1 MLAGIKIDEDID
13 DVSPRSG
20 CRCWTGRWIL
30 KWPLKE
36 GQSDTKTDWF
46 IFGNCSKQYGLD
58 GRAFTYVTGQRAQN
72 RLKLDFV
79 LQKSVIIK
87 SWFAK
92 LNFFPSNN
100 TYNWSLKTKDE
111 LHRSGGAKVPQL
123 QSLGII
129 SLLKYWNLRM
139 FLRKLALAR
148 KRSVFRPSSRKQKL
162 LRINFYPRKHP
173 WHSMIGLMKPS
184 RVSRK
189 IKILWFFQC
198 NKAISEK
205 CDREN
210 AILTA
215 LEAFYGGNAEKN
227 LFEFYFEKN
236 VLFYTTTIKCF

>member
-1 MLAGIKIDEDID
+1 MYLFVCVVGVANL
-13 DVSPRSG
+13 VWS
-20 CRCWTGRWIL
+20 L
-30 KWPLKE
+30 
-36 GQSDTKTDWF
+36 
-46 IFGNCSKQYGLD
+46 Y
-58 GRAFTYVTGQRAQN
+58 ATGQRAQN

-100 TYNWSLKTKDE
+100 TYNGSLKTKDE
-111 LHRSGGAKVPQL
+111 LHRSGGAKTPQP

-148 KRSVFRPSSRKQKL
+148 KRSVFRPLSRKQQL

-173 WHSMIGLMKPS
+173 WHSIISLMKPS

-215 LEAFYGGNAEKN
+215 LEAFYGGNAENKISLN
-227 LFEFYFEKN
+227 FILKKMFFST
-236 VLFYTTTIKCF
+236 LPP

>member
-1 MLAGIKIDEDID
+1 MWKWSKFFCTLSTQ
-13 DVSPRSG
+13 SPIHNRPKGSKS
-20 CRCWTGRWIL
+20 L
-30 KWPLKE
+30 KTWVCL
-36 GQSDTKTDWF
+36 T
-46 IFGNCSKQYGLD
+46 
-58 GRAFTYVTGQRAQN
+58 
-72 RLKLDFV
+72 
-79 LQKSVIIK
+79 KSVTIK
-87 SWFAK
+87 SWFAGLK
-92 LNFFPSNN
+92 FFPLNN
-100 TYNWSLKTKDE
+100 TYDWSLKTKDE
-111 LHRSGGAKVPQL
+111 LHRSGGAKTPQP

-139 FLRKLALAR
+139 FLRKLALAHH
-148 KRSVFRPSSRKQKL
+148 RSVFRPSSRKQKL

-215 LEAFYGGNAEKN
+215 LEAFYGGNAENKISLN
-227 LFEFYFEKN
+227 FILKKMFFS
-236 VLFYTTTIKCF
+236 TPPP